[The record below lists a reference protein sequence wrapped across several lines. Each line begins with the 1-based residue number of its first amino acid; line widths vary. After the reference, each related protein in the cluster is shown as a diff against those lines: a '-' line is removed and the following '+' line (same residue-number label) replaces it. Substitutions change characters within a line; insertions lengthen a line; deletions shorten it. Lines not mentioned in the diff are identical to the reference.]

1 MSRPGSWQDWPPA
14 RPIRVD
20 GGIKAR
26 SKRGAIGEQWWS
38 RRFIGVLESYG
49 MSGRLARGRSY
60 ARAGQVL
67 DFELSQGKV
76 TARVQGSRVRPYQ
89 VRIGVLPL
97 TTAQWRRVM
106 QQLASQALFRAKLL
120 AGEMPHE
127 IEEVFSECGTPL
139 FPRSAADLDM
149 HCSCPDWG
157 VPCKHLAAVCYV
169 LAEEFD
175 RDPFAMLA
183 WRGKGRDELLTAL
196 RQIQGRAARP
206 RRRPGR
212 DLAGRPGRAG
222 PSAGRVPGRVLVA
235 RAEPGPAAGA
245 GRGARL
251 RGARLAAAH
260 VPPAAR
266 AGQGEGPSRRAGPR
280 LPAARRGRPGTG
292 RRARLSPGPPPD
304 GAQTRS
310 MASGRPHQPSG
321 VSRSSSSIA
330 PSTCHSEVTGRN
342 RPSMVRSSN
351 SSSSERKKSSSSSR
365 RPRPRPRP
373 RPRVGRRRRRL
384 RGRSRART
392 PARSAA
398 DADVPGPPSTS
409 AVIAASQSKWSMAQ
423 MAASSLSA
431 SDPFAVVLAGPA
443 PVVWSLRGRHPGGQP
458 EPQLGVVGGQVF
470 RAHPAALDQQP
481 ARPAGPGD
489 LGAQPGAGPAQVL
502 RAAAG
507 GHPPGRAGPGS
518 RPAPRRRRRPTRPG
532 TPRPSRRAAR
542 PSGPGRRAAPRS
554 STALA
559 ARCRPGR
566 RPDRPRPADRDR
578 SRPRRAAP
586 RGG

>member
-1 MSRPGSWQDWPPA
+1 MSGSWQDWPPA

-196 RQIQGRAARP
+196 RQIQGAANGPAGSGQAGRSCCPRRARP
-206 RRRPGR
+206 C
-212 DLAGRPGRAG
+212 AGG
-222 PSAGRVPGRVLVA
+222 VPGDVLVTW
-235 RAEPGPAAGA
+235 AEPGPAAGA
-245 GRGARL
+245 RCGARH
-251 RGARLAAAH
+251 RNPRSAAAH
-260 VPPAAR
+260 VPAAAR
-266 AGQGEGPSRRAGPR
+266 PGQGEGPGRRAGSR
-280 LPAARRGRPGTG
+280 LPAA
-292 RRARLSPGPPPD
+292 
-304 GAQTRS
+304 
-310 MASGRPHQPSG
+310 
-321 VSRSSSSIA
+321 
-330 PSTCHSEVTGRN
+330 
-342 RPSMVRSSN
+342 
-351 SSSSERKKSSSSSR
+351 
-365 RPRPRPRP
+365 
-373 RPRVGRRRRRL
+373 GRRR
-384 RGRSRART
+384 
-392 PARSAA
+392 
-398 DADVPGPPSTS
+398 PGPG
-409 AVIAASQSKWSMAQ
+409 
-423 MAASSLSA
+423 L
-431 SDPFAVVLAGPA
+431 
-443 PVVWSLRGRHPGGQP
+443 PG
-458 EPQLGVVGGQVF
+458 
-470 RAHPAALDQQP
+470 
-481 ARPAGPGD
+481 
-489 LGAQPGAGPAQVL
+489 
-502 RAAAG
+502 
-507 GHPPGRAGPGS
+507 
-518 RPAPRRRRRPTRPG
+518 
-532 TPRPSRRAAR
+532 
-542 PSGPGRRAAPRS
+542 
-554 STALA
+554 
-559 ARCRPGR
+559 
-566 RPDRPRPADRDR
+566 
-578 SRPRRAAP
+578 
-586 RGG
+586 

>member
-1 MSRPGSWQDWPPA
+1 MSGSWQDWPPA

-106 QQLASQALFRAKLL
+106 KQLASQALFRAKLL

-127 IEEVFSECGTPL
+127 IEEVFGECGTPL

-183 WRGKGRDELLTAL
+183 WRGQGRDELLTAL
-196 RQIQGRAARP
+196 RQIQGAAP
-206 RRRPGR
+206 GSAGSGQVGADLGWRRLGR
-212 DLAGRPGRAG
+212 SGRAC
-222 PSAGRVPGRVLVA
+222 PSADRVPGRVLVA

-245 GRGARL
+245 DRGARL
-251 RGARLAAAH
+251 HGVGLAAAD

-266 AGQGEGPSRRAGPR
+266 AGQGDGPSRRAGPR
-280 LPAARRGRPGTG
+280 VPAAR
-292 RRARLSPGPPPD
+292 
-304 GAQTRS
+304 
-310 MASGRPHQPSG
+310 
-321 VSRSSSSIA
+321 
-330 PSTCHSEVTGRN
+330 
-342 RPSMVRSSN
+342 
-351 SSSSERKKSSSSSR
+351 
-365 RPRPRPRP
+365 
-373 RPRVGRRRRRL
+373 
-384 RGRSRART
+384 
-392 PARSAA
+392 
-398 DADVPGPPSTS
+398 
-409 AVIAASQSKWSMAQ
+409 
-423 MAASSLSA
+423 
-431 SDPFAVVLAGPA
+431 
-443 PVVWSLRGRHPGGQP
+443 GG
-458 EPQLGVVGGQVF
+458 
-470 RAHPAALDQQP
+470 
-481 ARPAGPGD
+481 
-489 LGAQPGAGPAQVL
+489 
-502 RAAAG
+502 
-507 GHPPGRAGPGS
+507 
-518 RPAPRRRRRPTRPG
+518 
-532 TPRPSRRAAR
+532 
-542 PSGPGRRAAPRS
+542 
-554 STALA
+554 
-559 ARCRPGR
+559 
-566 RPDRPRPADRDR
+566 
-578 SRPRRAAP
+578 
-586 RGG
+586 